1 MEMSLCTPRQGMSIF
16 ELYLLHLYYPCI
28 RAILITVDMPEG
40 NALVET
46 VNAHFACS
54 VESNCNTLLAS

>member
-1 MEMSLCTPRQGMSIF
+1 MSIF